1 MNIAAIDQLA
11 AKLQR
16 VGQAGALPKDATQAQ
31 LIDELQRELASLAD
45 ASRAMLS
52 EFRAGPRYAKDAQ
65 LFLVDCRSGGN
76 VLSTAQAN
84 LEGFGVTAGLAIYRH
99 GLGYKLDR
107 AVQVYFAYTPSV
119 GVVDGQ
125 AARSGA
131 VAVFAYDDNRT
142 IFQVDQDA
150 VTNAAVFVVSC
161 YPSLVVPSKTTN
173 PGQAAKTGAATPQLG
188 TITAATAAGLP

>member
-1 MNIAAIDQLA
+1 MNTASIDQLQG
-11 AKLQR
+11 KLQR
-16 VGQAGALPKDATQAQ
+16 VGQAGALPKNATPAQ
-31 LIDELQRELASLAD
+31 IIDELQRELGALAD
-45 ASRAMLS
+45 ASRALLT
-52 EFRAGPRYAKDAQ
+52 ELRASVRYTKDAN
-65 LFLVDCRSGGN
+65 LFLVDGRSGGN
-76 VLSTAQAN
+76 ILSTAQAA
-84 LEGFGVTAGLAIYRH
+84 LEGFGAVAGLAIYRH

-131 VAVFAYDDNRT
+131 VAVFSYDDNRT

-150 VTNAAVFVVSC
+150 VTNAAVFVMSC
-161 YPSLVVPSKTTN
+161 YPSLVVPSAITN
-173 PGQAAKTGAATPQLG
+173 PGQAAKTGAATKQLG